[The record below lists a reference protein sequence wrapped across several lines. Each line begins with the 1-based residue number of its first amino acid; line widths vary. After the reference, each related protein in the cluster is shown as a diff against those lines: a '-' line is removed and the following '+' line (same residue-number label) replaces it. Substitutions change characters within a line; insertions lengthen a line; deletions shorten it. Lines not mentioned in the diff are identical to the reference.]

1 MQVFHFSFSV
11 NGAVPPKAAATALAA
26 GADAVGTRR
35 ELPLPPFNL
44 EVALADAPW
53 IKARTATLISGTAG
67 HPDGSDAGH
76 PDAGHPWNKAGTA
89 AAGHWDA
96 GHPWN
101 KAGTAAAG
109 HPDGADA
116 GHPWNKAGT
125 AAAGHWDA
133 GHPWNKA
140 GTAAAGHWDA
150 GHPWNK
156 AGTAAAGHSD
166 GADVATAKMF
176 ADISGRHAKV
186 SEDATEDCRSE
197 RTLCEDLVQQAARAA
212 LAAEAAA
219 AEVAT
224 LRQILQKAPALRP
237 PKQVARPPR
246 LVKVRPRAKKAA
258 ALHKAHPP
266 RHPKKAGCGHD
277 ESSSSPL

>member
-11 NGAVPPKAAATALAA
+11 NGAVPPKAAATALAD

-35 ELPLPPFNL
+35 ELPPPFNL
-44 EVALADAPW
+44 EVALANAPW
-53 IKARTATLISGTAG
+53 NKAGTAALISGAAG
-67 HPDGSDAGH
+67 HPDGADAGH

-89 AAGHWDA
+89 AAGHPDA

-109 HPDGADA
+109 HPDGA
-116 GHPWNKAGT
+116 
-125 AAAGHWDA
+125 
-133 GHPWNKA
+133 
-140 GTAAAGHWDA
+140 DA

-176 ADISGRHAKV
+176 ADISGRHAKA

-219 AEVAT
+219 AEVAKAAAM
-224 LRQILQKAPALRP
+224 QKAPALRP
-237 PKQVARPPR
+237 PKQAARPPR

-258 ALHKAHPP
+258 ALQKAHPP
-266 RHPKKAGCGHD
+266 RHPKQVAAMMKAAAVHY
-277 ESSSSPL
+277 ESSSSSD